1 LKQIKIYGLGG
12 QGVVTCGKLM
22 AHAYAINQEEFA
34 QTIPAYG
41 HERRGA
47 PVTTSLILSREAI
60 LTKSFVYEP
69 DYVLVFDISLPER
82 HVDIFD
88 GATGDTAFLFNAPQ
102 VPAYMTGRT
111 NKVCAV
117 DAGQAALRPGLPKEM
132 YFHACLK
139 RKGGLGMEERRLLD
153 GNMAMVKAMRYAR
166 VQVVSAYPI
175 TPQSPVA
182 EKLSELV
189 ADGSLAAEYIR
200 VESEHSAL
208 SCAIGAQ
215 MTGARACTAT
225 SSVGLALMHEVL
237 GIAAGCRIPLVMG
250 VVNRSLAAPWSLWCD
265 HQDAMAERDSGWLQI
280 YAGNVQE
287 VFDCML
293 WAYRLAEHEDVLLPA
308 MVCQDG
314 FFLSHT
320 AEIAWL
326 PDQKQVDDFLP
337 QYRNRN
343 TFLDINTPM
352 FLNNLTPSAEFCEM
366 RRQQKD
372 AFENAKKI
380 APELMEKFSHIFG
393 RKLPIYQ

>member
-1 LKQIKIYGLGG
+1 
-12 QGVVTCGKLM
+12 
-22 AHAYAINQEEFA
+22 
-34 QTIPAYG
+34 
-41 HERRGA
+41 
-47 PVTTSLILSREAI
+47 
-60 LTKSFVYEP
+60 
-69 DYVLVFDISLPER
+69 
-82 HVDIFD
+82 
-88 GATGDTAFLFNAPQ
+88 
-102 VPAYMTGRT
+102 
-111 NKVCAV
+111 
-117 DAGQAALRPGLPKEM
+117 
-132 YFHACLK
+132 
-139 RKGGLGMEERRLLD
+139 
-153 GNMAMVKAMRYAR
+153 
-166 VQVVSAYPI
+166 
-175 TPQSPVA
+175 
-182 EKLSELV
+182 
-189 ADGSLAAEYIR
+189 
-200 VESEHSAL
+200 
-208 SCAIGAQ
+208 
-215 MTGARACTAT
+215 
-225 SSVGLALMHEVL
+225 MHEVL

-326 PDQKQVDDFLP
+326 PDQKQVDGFLP

-380 APELMEKFSHIFG
+380 APELMEEFSHIFG
-393 RKLPIYQ
+393 RKLPMAEAYRCEDAEMVLVTIGSMSGTARHAVDLLRGQGERVGILRLIVFRPFPCELVRDILRDIPVVGVLDRSAGLGAQGAPVYMEVKAAAGRAQQKVVSMVAGLGGRDISVETVKRAFAHLRAVGEGTSSAEEQVWIDVRPDYCSLRPRRADHPEAVDHAGGNKGCIK